1 MSHDYECTDYFYYEA
16 GTDSCRCVLQER
28 DCSADLGTIKFLKGL
43 NKIGFLKSQKP
54 LSVSLLAKKMIIE
67 SKSEKSVQLKTYQLK
82 DIL

>member
-1 MSHDYECTDYFYYEA
+1 MLIRQAELMREPEKN
-16 GTDSCRCVLQER
+16 G
-28 DCSADLGTIKFLKGL
+28 IKFLKGL
-43 NKIGFLKSQKP
+43 NKIGLLKSQKP